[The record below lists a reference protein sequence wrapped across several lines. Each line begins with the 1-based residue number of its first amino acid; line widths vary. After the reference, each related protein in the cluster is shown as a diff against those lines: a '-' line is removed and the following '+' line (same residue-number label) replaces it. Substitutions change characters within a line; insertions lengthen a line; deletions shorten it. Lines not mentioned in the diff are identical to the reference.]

1 MAEIICPAPPLA
13 LMTTA
18 AATGAGAGGSQQDV
32 RLGAVVH
39 MKSTRRSRSRRE
51 KELSS
56 PLLPCFWI
64 Q

>member
-1 MAEIICPAPPLA
+1 MAEIICPAAPLA

-18 AATGAGAGGSQQDV
+18 AATGAGAVGSQQDV
-32 RLGAVVH
+32 RLGTVVH
-39 MKSTRRSRSRRE
+39 MKSTRRSRRE